1 MKQQPDTPNPL
12 DPFGTLRTMRDASL
26 ESWSKL
32 MVDVVNSDA
41 YAQAT
46 ARWLDTYLTASKPLR
61 EAVEATATRVLTE
74 FNMPTRDDI
83 ISIASRLTNIE
94 MRLDDL
100 DARFDEIQSAPK
112 SRSKAAKSEEVH

>member
-1 MKQQPDTPNPL
+1 MKQQSDTPNPL

-26 ESWSKL
+26 ETWSK
-32 MVDVVNSDA
+32 MMIDVVNSDA

-83 ISIASRLTNIE
+83 ISLATRLTNIE

-100 DARFDEIQSAPK
+100 DARFDEVQVAPK
-112 SRSKAAKSEEVH
+112 SRSKAAKGEEVH

>member
-26 ESWSKL
+26 ETWSKI

-46 ARWLDTYLTASKPLR
+46 ARWLDTYLTASKPFR
-61 EAVEATATRVLTE
+61 EAIEATTTRVLTE
-74 FNMPTRDDI
+74 FNMPTRTDI
-83 ISIASRLTNIE
+83 VRLAERLTNIE

-100 DARFDEIQSAPK
+100 DARFDEGQFAPK
-112 SRSKAAKSEEVH
+112 SRSKSAKSEEVR

>member
-1 MKQQPDTPNPL
+1 MKQQSDTPNPL
-12 DPFGTLRTMRDASL
+12 DPFGTLKTMRDASL
-26 ESWSKL
+26 DSWSKIL
-32 MVDVVNSDA
+32 IDVVNSDA

-74 FNMPTRDDI
+74 CNMPTRDDV
-83 ISIASRLTNIE
+83 ISIATRLTNIE

-100 DARFDEIQSAPK
+100 DARFDEMQAAPK

>member
-1 MKQQPDTPNPL
+1 MKQQSDAPNPL
-12 DPFGTLRTMRDASL
+12 DPFGTLKTMRDASL
-26 ESWSKL
+26 DSWSKIL
-32 MVDVVNSDA
+32 IDVVNSDA

-46 ARWLDTYLTASKPLR
+46 ARWLDTYLTASKPFR
-61 EAVEATATRVLTE
+61 ESVESTATRVLTE
-74 FNMPTRDDI
+74 FNMPTRDDV

-100 DARFDEIQSAPK
+100 DARFDEMQSAPK

>member
-1 MKQQPDTPNPL
+1 MKQQSDTPNPL

-26 ESWSKL
+26 ESWSK
-32 MVDVVNSDA
+32 MMIDVVNSDA

-74 FNMPTRDDI
+74 FNMPTREDI
-83 ISIASRLTNIE
+83 ISLATRLTNIE

-100 DARFDEIQSAPK
+100 DARFDEVQLAPK
-112 SRSKAAKSEEVH
+112 SRSKAAKGEEVH

>member
-1 MKQQPDTPNPL
+1 MKQQPDIPNPL
-12 DPFGTLRTMRDASL
+12 DPFGALKTMRDASL
-26 ESWSKL
+26 ESWSKV
-32 MVDVVNSDA
+32 MIDVVNSDA

-83 ISIASRLTNIE
+83 ISIATRLTNIE

-100 DARFDEIQSAPK
+100 DARFDEVQLAPK

>member
-1 MKQQPDTPNPL
+1 MKQQSDTPNPL
-12 DPFGTLRTMRDASL
+12 DPFGTLKTMRDASL
-26 ESWSKL
+26 ESWSKV
-32 MVDVVNSDA
+32 MIDVVNSDA

-83 ISIASRLTNIE
+83 ISIATRLTNIE
-94 MRLDDL
+94 MRLDDM
-100 DARFDEIQSAPK
+100 DARFDEIQLAPK

>member
-32 MVDVVNSDA
+32 MIDVVNSDA

-46 ARWLDTYLTASKPLR
+46 ARWLDTYLTASKPFR
-61 EAVEATATRVLTE
+61 EAVEATSTRVLTE

-83 ISIASRLTNIE
+83 ISLAGRLTNIE
-94 MRLDDL
+94 MRLDDI
-100 DARFDEIQSAPK
+100 DARFDEVQLTAK
-112 SRSKAAKSEEVH
+112 RRSRSAQSEEVH

>member
-1 MKQQPDTPNPL
+1 MKQQSDTPNPL
-12 DPFGTLRTMRDASL
+12 DPFGTLKTMRDASL
-26 ESWSKL
+26 DSWSKIL
-32 MVDVVNSDA
+32 IDVVNSDA

-61 EAVEATATRVLTE
+61 EAVEATATRALTE

-100 DARFDEIQSAPK
+100 DARFDEMQAAPK

>member
-1 MKQQPDTPNPL
+1 MKQQSDTPNPL
-12 DPFGTLRTMRDASL
+12 DPFGTLKTMRDASL
-26 ESWSKL
+26 DSWSKIL
-32 MVDVVNSDA
+32 IDVVNSDA

-46 ARWLDTYLTASKPLR
+46 ARWLDTYLTASKPFR
-61 EAVEATATRVLTE
+61 ESVESTATRVLTE
-74 FNMPTRDDI
+74 FNMPTRDDV

-100 DARFDEIQSAPK
+100 DARFDEMQSAPK

>member
-1 MKQQPDTPNPL
+1 MKQQSDTPNPL
-12 DPFGTLRTMRDASL
+12 DPFGTLKTMRDASL
-26 ESWSKL
+26 DSWSKIL
-32 MVDVVNSDA
+32 IDVVNSDA

-61 EAVEATATRVLTE
+61 ESVESTATRVLTE
-74 FNMPTRDDI
+74 FNMPTRDDV

-100 DARFDEIQSAPK
+100 DARFDEMQSAPK